1 MKKIIFILVLFCVA
15 FVGNGQQPVYPNYTN
30 INSGYQWI
38 RGLFTALGAPA
49 GGNASFQTGQLP
61 RAGALYYDSTGA
73 DSGFYVWSGLA
84 WRQAGSNL
92 DTTSLSNR
100 INLKLNISDTAA
112 MLLPYLR
119 SASEGL
125 SYSGQDVRLG
135 GPTGSNAPLT
145 TDRGINL
152 NRRTLSVNNG
162 HTYATGDY
170 GYTPF
175 SVTQIDTI
183 TTTSPPTTSV
193 PLYATHFQR
202 TFRYTTGHRTINTYG
217 HRMLF
222 QHEVEDSARLRG
234 DGGDKNASLIADQW
248 ITPMPSWVTKSLVI
262 SGHGTNSW
270 LQPREAVPSLLGN
283 VVVRGNG
290 IGGYVYFK
298 GYTNGISSYLVMDG
312 NGTDTVENHIYY
324 SGSSFVVSPAKL
336 MRSFFI
342 HPQSAVL
349 DNVVTPDSS
358 YFLYNPYA
366 MPSYMTGNQ
375 IFGYGSTYTPYKL
388 RVNGA
393 TYLSD
398 SLTVGTQT
406 EVSDTT
412 GYDVVLRRRT
422 DGSYVRIRAD
432 LLGVGGT
439 TPGIDDV
446 LAQAQSLTT
455 GRTIT
460 TGANVLTITGT
471 PSTTLNVLNSGTGA
485 AIQGAAAGTGN
496 GVYGISDGGP
506 AVRGTSNTGPGL
518 YGTSTDDAAGT
529 LEINPASTNTVQP
542 VLKLFRS
549 TSGTAAAGIGGSIQ
563 FINERSNGSTNSTSN
578 EIHSVWTNATDGA
591 QTSQLNV
598 LGVNAAASETFMNI
612 QTGGVVRVNNNA
624 DTLATKA
631 YARSVGGSGGGA
643 STALDNLAS
652 VAINT
657 SLISDADNT
666 DDLGSST
673 FAWKDG
679 YLYRV
684 LAQGATSGQV
694 EYKSETNGIAANG
707 TTASGDGVIPV
718 EMKARLT
725 SDFGLADVGTDQTA
739 FPSTIDVITLQGGTV
754 YEFEIYYRITHGNV
768 AVSTA
773 TGFTAGGGL
782 TINSITYNTVSHVA
796 AADNTTSASNNSTDV
811 IQLASTVVTASS
823 ASTKVFIVVRGEID
837 VNVGGT
843 LEPIIKFSAAPGT
856 TGSANNMKAG
866 TRYKFTPIGPTG
878 MTKIGN
884 IN

>member
-1 MKKIIFILVLFCVA
+1 MKKIILVLLILCAA
-15 FVGNGQQPVYPNYTN
+15 FVGNAQTLPTYPGYTN
-30 INSGYQWI
+30 INSGYQWL
-38 RGLFTALGAPA
+38 RGLFAALGTPA
-49 GGNASFQTGQLP
+49 GTSPAFQTGQLP
-61 RAGALYYDSTGA
+61 RAGALYYDSTGT
-73 DSGFYVWSGLA
+73 DSGFYYYSGLA
-84 WRQAGSNL
+84 WRKVG
-92 DTTSLSNR
+92 
-100 INLKLNISDTAA
+100 
-112 MLLPYLR
+112 
-119 SASEGL
+119 
-125 SYSGQDVRLG
+125 
-135 GPTGSNAPLT
+135 TGSSSIDSTLASQGNQMSGDTVVFAGPIGTPGIFT
-145 TDRGINL
+145 TE
-152 NRRTLSVNNG
+152 
-162 HTYATGDY
+162 
-170 GYTPF
+170 
-175 SVTQIDTI
+175 
-183 TTTSPPTTSV
+183 
-193 PLYATHFQR
+193 
-202 TFRYTTGHRTINTYG
+202 RTINTNRLIMHWTNGVAAEAGGAYWQFTKRPYSPFQFISADTLPGDNQNISAARPLSGIFARRTLYYPAGTYKTIESFG
-217 HRMLF
+217 HYFGSTHDF
-222 QHEVEDSARLRG
+222 QDSIVMRT
-234 DGGDKNASLIADQW
+234 DGGDYQQTMEVEIKYRPRNNGYSVVRQGFGTGANLRRQSGTPALLARVNFDGKDDTIADTLH
-248 ITPMPSWVTKSLVI
+248 IN
-262 SGHGTNSW
+262 GT
-270 LQPREAVPSLLGN
+270 AVAFAPY
-283 VVVRGNG
+283 
-290 IGGYVYFK
+290 YVAAL
-298 GYTNGISSYLVMDG
+298 TNGRITVDNFVFIQPGQFINSTARMSKTFLFAPANSNSYTDSAYGWYDTASTTRSYHAGKYVFGLGAQTATSDG
-312 NGTDTVENHIYY
+312 I
-324 SGSSFVVSPAKL
+324 KL
-336 MRSFFI
+336 
-342 HPQSAVL
+342 
-349 DNVVTPDSS
+349 
-358 YFLYNPYA
+358 Y
-366 MPSYMTGNQ
+366 GN
-375 IFGYGSTYTPYKL
+375 L
-388 RVNGA
+388 NM
-393 TYLSD
+393 SD
-398 SLTVGTQT
+398 SLIVGTQT

-422 DGSYVRIRAD
+422 DGSYIRIRAD

-837 VNVGGT
+837 VNAGGT